1 MLSAAILPLVLLF
14 GAAVALVSREPQAD
28 PRMKNALRRPSQ
40 NGWTYV
46 RLEGSPSEI
55 GFQHGYLL
63 APEIRD
69 AEKVISLELTHDTK
83 RSWKFFRDAAKNDL
97 WPHIEAQYREELAG
111 IAEGLKAHGV
121 KLDVWDVVALNAWL
135 EWNPYYVNWYEKQHK
150 TQLAKLTAPEHCSA
164 FVATGSYTK
173 DGRVVI
179 AHNAWT
185 GYMDGER
192 WTMVF
197 DIAPANGYRILMD
210 GFPGLI
216 HSGDDFGVN
225 SAGIMITETTISRF
239 HGWNP
244 DGIPEFVRARKAMQY
259 SASIDDFSKWM
270 TEGNNGGYANDWL
283 VADRKTNEIGSLELG
298 LKHVT
303 LKRSKDGYFVGSN
316 FPIDEKLAAEETD
329 FDLKDMGQSANAR
342 RVRWEQL
349 MAENKGK
356 IDVAAGQR
364 FLGDHYDTF
373 AKQEGADERTLC
385 GHVDLSPRG
394 AEPWQPPHGIAGA
407 VQNKVTDS
415 AMAEQMSFTAATGH
429 ACGLS
434 FHAASHLAEHP
445 EFAWQKDMLHDMPA
459 GAWTTFRI
467 SN

>member
-1 MLSAAILPLVLLF
+1 MRSAAILPLVLLF

-46 RLEGSPSEI
+46 RLEGTPSEI

-83 RSWKFFRDAAKNDL
+83 RSWTFFRDAARTEL
-97 WPHIEAQYREELAG
+97 WPHIEVQYREELKG
-111 IAEGLKAHGV
+111 IADGLKAHGV

-135 EWNPYYVNWYEKQHK
+135 EWNPYYINWYEKQHK
-150 TQLAKLTAPEHCSA
+150 TQLTKLTAPEHCSA

-225 SAGIMITETTISRF
+225 SAGIIITETTISRF

-270 TEGNNGGYANDWL
+270 TEGNNGGYANTWL

-298 LKHVT
+298 LKNVT

-316 FPIDEKLAAEETD
+316 FPADEKLTAEETD
-329 FDLKDMGQSANAR
+329 FDVKDMAQSANAR

-356 IDVAAGQR
+356 IDVAAAQR
-364 FLGDHYDTF
+364 FLGDH
-373 AKQEGADERTLC
+373 
-385 GHVDLSPRG
+385 
-394 AEPWQPPHGIAGA
+394 
-407 VQNKVTDS
+407 
-415 AMAEQMSFTAATGH
+415 
-429 ACGLS
+429 
-434 FHAASHLAEHP
+434 
-445 EFAWQKDMLHDMPA
+445 
-459 GAWTTFRI
+459 
-467 SN
+467 